1 MTDALEME
9 DPMAPTLKARQIS
22 DQARGPK
29 EDRPI
34 LDQLALDFD
43 RIHGL
48 VSGRLFSYIA
58 REMQNG
64 DISYSQQ
71 NALFI
76 LFVNGTL
83 SVGQLA
89 TELGLS
95 QTATSHLLD
104 RLLARALISRIEHPE
119 DRRRKI
125 IALTPAGR
133 ERILDMKRF
142 TVASYL
148 AVLETLP
155 EPVVA
160 SLAHSLRRMADH
172 LPAPLLPDVDP

>member
-1 MTDALEME
+1 M
-9 DPMAPTLKARQIS
+9 
-22 DQARGPK
+22 
-29 EDRPI
+29 
-34 LDQLALDFD
+34 
-43 RIHGL
+43 
-48 VSGRLFSYIA
+48 
-58 REMQNG
+58 
-64 DISYSQQ
+64 
-71 NALFI
+71 
-76 LFVNGTL
+76 NGTL

-160 SLAHSLRRMADH
+160 SLAHSLRQMADH

>member
-1 MTDALEME
+1 
-9 DPMAPTLKARQIS
+9 MATKLKARQS
-22 DQARGPK
+22 SEQAAGPK
-29 EDRPI
+29 GDRQL

-48 VSGRLFSYIA
+48 ISGRLFSYIA

-76 LFVNGTL
+76 LFVNGPL

-89 TELGLS
+89 TELQLS
-95 QTATSHLLD
+95 QTATSHLID
-104 RLLARALISRIEHPE
+104 RLLIRKLISRVVHPD

-148 AVLETLP
+148 SVLESLP
-155 EPVVA
+155 EPVIA
-160 SLAHSLRRMADH
+160 SLADSLRQMADH
-172 LPAPLLPDVDP
+172 LPAPLLPDVEP